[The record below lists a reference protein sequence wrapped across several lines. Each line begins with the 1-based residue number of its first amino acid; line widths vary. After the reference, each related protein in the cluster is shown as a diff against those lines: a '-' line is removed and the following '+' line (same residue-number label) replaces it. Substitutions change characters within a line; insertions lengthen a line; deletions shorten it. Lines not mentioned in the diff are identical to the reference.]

1 MTTSGRR
8 LPPVSQ
14 AVPKLP
20 VVNEGGVIVD
30 DIAKGDS
37 GCVAIQQLYE
47 DMRSD
52 WSNFRHG
59 EKSAKNGLDRP
70 IQPVCCSFIYI
81 CLFIAFVINVAIT
94 HTHTAILLFSG
105 FCSGRDNPGEPVPEE
120 TFTHSHLSWSSII
133 QQFNSSVRS
142 TLHWIHFPF
151 VN

>member
-94 HTHTAILLFSG
+94 HTHTQPFY
-105 FCSGRDNPGEPVPEE
+105 CSLDFVRDGTIRVSRYQKK
-120 TFTHSHLSWSSII
+120 HSPTRTYRGHQSSNNLIHL
-133 QQFNSSVRS
+133 
-142 TLHWIHFPF
+142 
-151 VN
+151 